1 MSLSIG
7 NDVALTFGLLFART
21 GSVIGALPALL
32 GVAMPV
38 RIRVLLAGLIAAALM
53 PLASVAMPAA
63 AGVIPIVVLIV
74 RELGIG
80 LMLSFAA
87 AVVVGAVM
95 TTGSVIG
102 GSMEMNTGAVLRAQV
117 EAPNTLSDGIGAL
130 AALLFFVGGFHRML
144 ILALAKSLVAA
155 PLGTL
160 SLPDPHQMLRL
171 GGQVFALALALGF
184 PVLVPLF
191 VLSIAQGVIA
201 RLAPQVNI
209 LMAAPA
215 AMMIAG
221 LTLLALDAGG
231 LGAGIMRAWASVM
244 GASVPIFTCSSSS
257 ESVFSANARDSFCT
271 RAYSYA

>member
-244 GASVPIFTCSSSS
+244 TQ
-257 ESVFSANARDSFCT
+257 SAGWLNG
-271 RAYSYA
+271 